1 MWRRVRGKPT
11 PTSGRQ
17 TPSQATVSRNTETQK
32 TQNSGQQG
40 NTGKYKIPAT
50 RNRNLRKRLRC
61 KEPDDASFAQGG
73 GEQSGQL
80 HIFLLPETF
89 FKANMSN

>member
-17 TPSQATVSRNTETQK
+17 TPTQATVRRNTEIQK
-32 TQNSGQQG
+32 TQNSGNAKYKQG
-40 NTGKYKIPAT
+40 NTGKYKIPST

-73 GEQSGQL
+73 GEQSGHFFQFL
-80 HIFLLPETF
+80 PDIFL
-89 FKANMSN
+89 